1 MSKRAWMYQVK
12 KGYVYIMESKIGL
25 PKRVLG
31 RVKVYVYNA
40 GGRLAG
46 RVMPGALEVFTVDPG
61 LIKEQVWPIKT
72 AQMKALFTDS
82 APGFG
87 VLAGGDWDRCRAGVE
102 ELRCLKAFRQRF
114 VEKKSWEESDY
125 YNKFCESM
133 QKMGRAR
140 GNTRSWEEFKSR
152 YLLSWERLYE
162 QIEEGG
168 YRSQASLGGR
178 AENEIRVAVT
188 REGEILFVDGRH
200 RFAMAVIL
208 GLEKIPVLVKVWH
221 EDYVRRLR
229 MEYRGNKVSAGFAF
243 KRVLEG
249 LEEKRAQI

>member
-1 MSKRAWMYQVK
+1 
-12 KGYVYIMESKIGL
+12 MESKSGL
-25 PKRVLG
+25 PGRVLK
-31 RVKVYVYNA
+31 RVKVYAYNA

-61 LIKEQVWPIKT
+61 LVKERLWPIKS
-72 AQMKALFTDS
+72 ARMRALFTDS

-87 VLAGGDWDRCRAGVE
+87 VIAGGDWDRCRADIE
-102 ELRCLKAFRQRF
+102 DLRCIKAFRQRF
-114 VEKKSWEESDY
+114 VEKRSWEETDY
-125 YNKFCESM
+125 YNKFFESM

-140 GNTRSWEEFKSR
+140 GNTRSWEDFKSR
-152 YLLSWERLYE
+152 YLLSWDRLYE
-162 QIEEGG
+162 QVKSGG
-168 YRSQASLGGR
+168 YRTQASLGGR

-188 REGEILFVDGRH
+188 REGDFLFVDGRH

-208 GLEKIPVLVKVWH
+208 GLEKVPVLVKVWH

-229 MEYRGNKVSAGFAF
+229 LENRGKKVDTGLAF

-249 LEEKRAQI
+249 LEEKRTGRG